1 MARPIAP
8 AAGNHR
14 SDGSPGN
21 TFHVTSTGRCRSWNG
36 RARCAI
42 VARGLDAH
50 TLRPAFARFPPHPYR
65 GRMGSS
71 ICGELA
77 FCLNILNRG

>member
-1 MARPIAP
+1 MAP

-14 SDGSPGN
+14 SDGKPGR

-42 VARGLDAH
+42 VVRGMAAD
-50 TLRPAFARFPPHPYR
+50 TLRPALGRLPPQVYV
-65 GRMGSS
+65 GRMGNATCTVLS
-71 ICGELA
+71 
-77 FCLNILNRG
+77 FCLDILNRG